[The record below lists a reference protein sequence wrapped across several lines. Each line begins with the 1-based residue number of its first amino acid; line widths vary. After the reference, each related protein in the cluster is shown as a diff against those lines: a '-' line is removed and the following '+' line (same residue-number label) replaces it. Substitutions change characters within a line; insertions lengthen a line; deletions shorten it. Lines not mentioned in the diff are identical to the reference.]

1 MTNEFDLKAREWDK
15 NQMHVER
22 ASAIARAIEKQ
33 IPLDKQMKALE
44 FGAGTGLLSF
54 LLADRLGE
62 ITLIDNSTEM
72 INVMKG
78 KISGQEVHQMKP
90 LLINLEQED
99 YPQKFDIIYS
109 QMVLHH
115 VNDVPGIL
123 KKFSRMTNP
132 DGYLAI
138 ADLYTED
145 GSFHGDS
152 FTGHKGFDADLLAKE
167 LKDYGFK
174 NITYDT
180 CFTIQKVTEQG
191 TLKDFP
197 VFLIVGKKSR

>member
-22 ASAIARAIEKQ
+22 ASAIAQAIEKL
-33 IPLDKQMKALE
+33 IPINKHMKALE

-54 LLADRLGE
+54 MLADRLGE
-62 ITLIDNSTEM
+62 ITLVDNSTEM
-72 INVMKG
+72 INVVKG
-78 KISGQEVHQMKP
+78 KISGQEMHHMKP
-90 LLINLEQED
+90 VLINLEKED
-99 YPQKFDIIYS
+99 YPEHFDIIYS

-115 VNDVPGIL
+115 VNDVSGIL
-123 KKFSRMTNP
+123 KKFFQMTNP

-145 GSFHGDS
+145 GLFHGEG

-167 LKDYGFK
+167 LADYGFK
-174 NITYDT
+174 NVSHQT

-191 TLKDFP
+191 TMKNFP
-197 VFLIVGKKSR
+197 VFLIVAKK